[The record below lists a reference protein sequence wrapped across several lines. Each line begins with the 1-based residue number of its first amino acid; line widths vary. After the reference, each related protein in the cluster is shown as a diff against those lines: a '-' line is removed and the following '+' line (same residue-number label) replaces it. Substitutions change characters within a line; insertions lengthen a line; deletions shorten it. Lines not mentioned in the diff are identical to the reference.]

1 MSAVHSMS
9 IFEAMQKVRDGG
21 FAIPLFQRE
30 YVWTLPQIEKLW
42 DSILTGYPIS
52 TFLLWKCPRDERNGE
67 WYLKFL
73 SEASF
78 SKTYNA
84 APEKATVP
92 AGNVEFA
99 VLDGQQRLTSL
110 YLSLYGT
117 CRKRN
122 ELGLYLELYPKED
135 EALRDED
142 GFEDNCRYRL
152 KFSESSPGEN
162 WFRVK
167 AVVEDSEFQNP
178 ETRTAAIESA
188 VACQEEHRESA
199 MQMLNLLCN
208 GIFDEKNIQYLAV
221 DGNEDQAMEMF
232 IRFNNGGK
240 PLSKADIQ
248 LATISQWWP
257 GGHSEI
263 KKIVKLHFGAGAPP
277 KMHFEDYKDF
287 GLAFITRL
295 SIMLFGNLEDKLDR
309 RVVLKMMDNW
319 RSIVRALERTIR
331 FLNSKSIQVTDYAKS
346 WNVLL
351 PVIYLVYKTFG
362 RVGGGWEETSK
373 HIRTYL
379 ARAEL
384 LKYFTSGG
392 TTGKLA
398 ALKRKMDDCQNGQPA
413 GLPAL
418 NAALLDE
425 IPGLQVTP
433 GKLDDILAVDYKR
446 QKPLVNLALKWVN
459 GERGKDFTRESVD
472 HLHPQR
478 RFLSLPPE
486 GISLEKWGEWKKLS
500 DQLPNLQF
508 ASLQWNSIKSDRPLS
523 EFWTR
528 IGERDKTFYWMNDL
542 LFDGEREPELL
553 HLCHFDAF
561 FERRREEMRRR
572 LADVLALGD

>member
-1 MSAVHSMS
+1 MVSQISQRSVF
-9 IFEAMQKVRDGG
+9 FEKKGA
-21 FAIPLFQRE
+21 P
-30 YVWTLPQIEKLW
+30 P
-42 DSILTGYPIS
+42 
-52 TFLLWKCPRDERNGE
+52 ER
-67 WYLKFL
+67 
-73 SEASF
+73 
-78 SKTYNA
+78 
-84 APEKATVP
+84 ATVP
-92 AGNVEFA
+92 AGDVEFA

-117 CRKRN
+117 CRKNN
-122 ELGLYLELYPKED
+122 EWGLYLELYPKED
-135 EALRDED
+135 EASRDED
-142 GFEDNCRYRL
+142 GFDDNCRYRL

-208 GIFDEKNIQYLAV
+208 GIFDDKNIQYLAV

-257 GGHSEI
+257 DGRTKI
-263 KKIVKLHFGAGAPP
+263 QRIVKLHFGSGKQPSRI
-277 KMHFEDYKDF
+277 FEDYEDF

-295 SIMLFGNLEDKLDR
+295 SMMLFGNIEDRLDR
-309 RVVLKMMDNW
+309 RVVRRMRDNW
-319 RSIVRALERTIR
+319 PFIVKALERTTR
-331 FLNSKSIQVTDYAKS
+331 FLSSKSIQVTDYAKS

-351 PVIYLVYKTFG
+351 PVIYLVYKTYG
-362 RVGGGWEETSK
+362 RLGCWEETSK

-398 ALKRKMDDCQNGQPA
+398 ALKRKMDNCRNGQPE

-433 GKLDDILAVDYKR
+433 GKLDDILATDYKR
-446 QKPLVNLALKWVN
+446 QKPLVNVALKWVN
-459 GERGKDFTRESVD
+459 GERVRNFTRESVD
-472 HLHPQR
+472 HLHPQSG
-478 RFLSLPPE
+478 FDSFVPPE
-486 GISLEKWGEWKKLS
+486 GISEETWGEWKKLS
-500 DQLPNLQF
+500 NQLPNLQF
-508 ASLQWNSIKSDRPLS
+508 ESRRWNSIKSDEPLS
-523 EFWTR
+523 KFWAR
-528 IGERDKTFYWMNDL
+528 LGEDDKDSYWMNDL
-542 LFDGEREPELL
+542 LFDGEREPEVLN
-553 HLCHFDAF
+553 LCHFDAF